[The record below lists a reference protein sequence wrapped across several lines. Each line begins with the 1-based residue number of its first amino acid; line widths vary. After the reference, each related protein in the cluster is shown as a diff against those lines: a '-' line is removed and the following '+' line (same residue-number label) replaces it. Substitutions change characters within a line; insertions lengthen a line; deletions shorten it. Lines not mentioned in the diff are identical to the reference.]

1 MSDNFYYYWMFNEGL
16 PERICD
22 EIIQYGKDNKDRET
36 TGIIGELGQGRD
48 IKKNPLSKKE
58 TKKLHELRKSNVVWM
73 DDPWIY
79 KEIHPFIERAN
90 IEAEWNYQY
99 DWSETCQ
106 FTKYEKGDYY
116 DWHCDS
122 WRAPYKQGNFQKGK
136 IRKLSV
142 TVCLSDSN
150 SFKGGDLQFDYRD
163 QHPRGPKPI
172 HTVTNVSKGS
182 IIVFPSWLWHRV
194 TPVTKGIRHSLV
206 IWSCGWPFK

>member
-58 TKKLHELRKSNVVWM
+58 TKKLHKLRKSNVVWM

-163 QHPRGPKPI
+163 QHPKRPKPI

>member
-36 TGIIGELGQGRD
+36 TAIIGELGQGRD

-58 TKKLHELRKSNVVWM
+58 TKKLHKLRKSNVVWM

-122 WRAPYKQGNFQKGK
+122 WKVPYKQGNFQKGK

-150 SFKGGDLQFDYRD
+150 SF
-163 QHPRGPKPI
+163 
-172 HTVTNVSKGS
+172 
-182 IIVFPSWLWHRV
+182 
-194 TPVTKGIRHSLV
+194 
-206 IWSCGWPFK
+206 